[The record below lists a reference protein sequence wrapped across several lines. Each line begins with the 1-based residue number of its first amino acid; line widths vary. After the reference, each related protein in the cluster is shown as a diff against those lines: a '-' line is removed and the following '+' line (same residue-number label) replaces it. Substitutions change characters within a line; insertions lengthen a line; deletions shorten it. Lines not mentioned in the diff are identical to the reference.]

1 MASIGQE
8 NKKGFFNYP
17 EAKKGPDVPY
27 KNDRKEN
34 PAVRGWFIYIS
45 ALILENISLIR
56 HTVWRNT
63 GFGDLR
69 KIRTYLEYFEPRY
82 DPTVVPTSAL
92 KSPFESKD
100 DLAVDPTAVPSPK
113 TLSSHGYYSVSDYT
127 AMYLSG
133 DLTPTAVAKALLPLI
148 RKDASPPGQYSAG
161 WFDSNAEMI
170 MAAAEAS
177 TLRYQKKAPLGP
189 LDGVPAA
196 VKDEYDVEGYTTSL
210 GSVNDYTGQAPP
222 GETITAWCVRKM
234 DEAGAI
240 NFGKLH
246 MHEFGLDTSGNN
258 PIKGTPPNPYNS
270 QYYTGGS
277 SSGCGYAVA
286 SGLIPIAL
294 GGDGGGSIRIPA
306 SFCSVFGLKPSHGRL
321 SFKPCMNH
329 SSTCAVNGPIA
340 SDIAS
345 LTTFYQVL
353 GTPDP
358 SSIFPAPSLTILSP
372 SLKKVKV
379 LGIPEVWFARST
391 PAIQRLCRSLID
403 KMVTVHDYTV
413 IPITIPFLSEGQIA
427 HAMTVLTD
435 AATLLPVTHNLTSAN
450 RIMIALGT
458 VTPATDYV
466 LAQKLR
472 QLLMQHLAYLWQQHP
487 GMIILTPTTSCAGW
501 KIDHKD
507 DLKYGISDGN
517 QTLKTMEYVWMANF
531 LGLPSLTVPV
541 GYVKPEGSKGEGE
554 EAVEETEGRVPVG
567 LMAMGEWCAEEDL
580 LRWGLDAEGVGE
592 ERRRRPAIWVDV
604 VNRAREEMKRT

>member
-17 EAKKGPDVPY
+17 EARKGPDVPY

-45 ALILENISLIR
+45 ALILENISLVR
-56 HTVWRNT
+56 HKVWRNT

-92 KSPFESKD
+92 RSPFESKD
-100 DLAVDPTAVPSPK
+100 DLAVDPTATPSPK

-148 RKDASPPGQYSAG
+148 LKDSSPPGQHSAG

-196 VKDEYDVEGYTTSL
+196 VKDEYDIEGYTTSL
-210 GSVNDYTGQAPP
+210 GSVNDYTGQAAP

-258 PIKGTPPNPYNS
+258 PIKGTPPNPYNPD
-270 QYYTGGS
+270 YYTGGS

-329 SSTCAVNGPIA
+329 SSTCTVNGPIA
-340 SDIAS
+340 SDITS
-345 LTTFYQVL
+345 LATFYQVL
-353 GTPDP
+353 GAPDP

-403 KMVTVHDYTV
+403 RLITAHDYTIV
-413 IPITIPFLSEGQIA
+413 PITIPFLSEGQIA

-458 VTPATDYV
+458 VTPATDYL

-501 KIDHKD
+501 KIGHKD

-531 LGLPSLTVPV
+531 LGLPGLTVPA

-554 EAVEETEGRVPVG
+554 EADEETEGRVPVG
-567 LMAMGEWCAEEDL
+567 LMAQGEWGAEEDL
-580 LRWGLDAEGVGE
+580 LRWGLDAERAGE
-592 ERRRRPAIWVDV
+592 ERRRRPPIWTDV
-604 VNRAREEMKRT
+604 VERARDEMKRT